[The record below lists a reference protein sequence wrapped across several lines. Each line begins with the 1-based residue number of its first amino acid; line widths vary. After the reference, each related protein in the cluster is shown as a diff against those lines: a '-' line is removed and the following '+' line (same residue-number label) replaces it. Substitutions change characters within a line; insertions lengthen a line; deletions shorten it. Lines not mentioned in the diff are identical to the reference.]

1 MRALRFPAALNPRG
15 TPVSALEPAMRSLD
29 FASCYVYAPCGAC
42 AVSARSRSLCAL
54 IKAAAPPLVP
64 IYARC
69 VMRQAHL
76 MPVLAEFFRA
86 IDVLI
91 PIPASEPSRSNRDY
105 LPDRLA
111 AAFVAEGL
119 ASSAWMGLLRVRAV
133 AKSGT
138 AAPGRRPT
146 VLAHY
151 DSMSVVPGSDLPGDA
166 RLLLI
171 DDVVTKGRTLL
182 AAAMRLHEAF
192 PQAHITAF
200 ALLRTLGFKDHLE
213 GLLEPCVGRIGW
225 RAGDAHRNP

>member
-1 MRALRFPAALNPRG
+1 MS
-15 TPVSALEPAMRSLD
+15 VLEPAIRSLE
-29 FASCYVYAPCGAC
+29 FASCYVYAPSGAC
-42 AVSARSRSLCAL
+42 AVSARSRTLCAM
-54 IKAAAPPLVP
+54 IKAAEPPLVP
-64 IYARC
+64 LYARC

-91 PIPASEPSRSNRDY
+91 PIPASEPGRPNRDY

-111 AAFVAEGL
+111 VAFVAEGL
-119 ASSAWMGLLRVRAV
+119 ASSTWKGLRRVRAV
-133 AKSGT
+133 AKSAT

-151 DSMSVVPGSDLPGDA
+151 DSLSVVPGSALPGAA

-171 DDVVTKGRTLL
+171 DDVVTRGRTLL
-182 AAAMRLHEAF
+182 AAAIRLHEAF

-200 ALLRTLGFKDHLE
+200 ALLRTLGFNDHLE
-213 GLLEPCVGRIGW
+213 RLLEPCVGRIGW

>member
-1 MRALRFPAALNPRG
+1 M
-15 TPVSALEPAMRSLD
+15 SALAPAMRSLD

-42 AVSARSRSLCAL
+42 AVSARSRSLCAM
-54 IKAAAPPLVP
+54 IKALEPPLVP
-64 IYARC
+64 VYARR

-91 PIPASEPSRSNRDY
+91 PIPASEPSGPNRDY

-119 ASSAWMGLLRVRAV
+119 ASSAWKGLRRVRAV
-133 AKSGT
+133 AKSAT

-151 DSMSVVPGSDLPGDA
+151 ESLSVVPGANLPDDA

-192 PQAHITAF
+192 PQARISAF
-200 ALLRTLGFKDHLE
+200 ALLRTLGFKDRLE